1 MGHTTPHLVFAR
13 ATKMLG
19 KYDHSFNL
27 IDDYAIL
34 FGPNGVRKTKF
45 LEAIRATADLD
56 GHSLLSIPC
65 RQVELTYSDGTILR
79 SQPTPSRPESEND
92 VSDSRGSTRF
102 EVVTPDGVTHSWE
115 YSDDGFYDWVRE
127 RSELDQRWQTPTYR
141 AGASVEEL
149 REVYSRRKGRR
160 SRESNALPEEFIA
173 VRPAAKISL
182 IETQRLISNAS
193 VEQQGAGD
201 AREMRRTRRPRSKIE
216 ELSEMLK
223 ARINSAETEHS
234 KITQMLDRTFPKRVL
249 SARDELVSRDPEAVR
264 ARYAR
269 QNEFRARVG
278 RIVDISIDS
287 DLQLGEAAL
296 MDWQLTLLDLYMADT
311 EKKLRPFEGLVGRI
325 ELLEKVVNSR
335 FLDKSIRVTAQ
346 DGLHVNVDRSGE
358 SIPLSSLSSG
368 EQHELILMVDLLFNV
383 PKGSTVLVDEPEIS
397 LHIAW
402 QLDFIPD
409 MRKIAQ
415 LVGFNFVIA
424 THSPQIINDQW
435 SRAVRLGP
443 EKAVF

>member
-1 MGHTTPHLVFAR
+1 
-13 ATKMLG
+13 MLG
-19 KYDHSFNL
+19 KYDHSFDL
-27 IDDYAIL
+27 KDDYVIL
-34 FGPNGVRKTKF
+34 FGPNGVGKTKF
-45 LEAIRATADLD
+45 LEAIRATVDLD

-65 RQVELTYSDGTILR
+65 KQVELTYSDGTILR
-79 SQPTPSRPESEND
+79 SQPAPSRPETESD
-92 VSDSRGSTRF
+92 APDSRGSTCF
-102 EVVTPDGVTHSWE
+102 ELVTPDGVTHSWE
-115 YSDDGFYDWVRE
+115 YSDDGFYDWVRD
-127 RSELDQRWQTPTYR
+127 RVELDQRYQSSTYR

-149 REVYSRRKGRR
+149 REVYSRRRGRR
-160 SRESNALPEEFIA
+160 SRESNILPEEFNA

-182 IETQRLISNAS
+182 IETQRLISNAP
-193 VEQQGAGD
+193 VEQQGVGD
-201 AREMRRTRRPRSKIE
+201 ARDMRRNRRPRTKIE

-249 SARDELVSRDPEAVR
+249 SAHDELISRDAEEVR
-264 ARYAR
+264 KRYAI

-287 DLQLGEAAL
+287 DLQLGDATL
-296 MDWQLTLLDLYMADT
+296 MPWELTLLDLYMADT
-311 EKKLRPFEGLVGRI
+311 EEKLRPFEGLVERI
-325 ELLEKVVNSR
+325 ELLEQVVNSR

-358 SIPLSSLSSG
+358 SIPLGSLSSG

-383 PKGSTVLVDEPEIS
+383 SGGSTVLVDEPEIS

-435 SRAVRLGP
+435 ARAVRLGP
-443 EKAVF
+443 EKADF